1 MIRRIFW
8 LLKANLSFYWRHPWQ
23 TLFLLTGLIS
33 GVALWSAVQIIN
45 QHAEASYQEAN
56 QLLELDAKF
65 WIQPK
70 GSSRLTQAD
79 YIQLRRAGFRQIYP
93 IIEAKVSTSEAVPLD
108 IIATDFLAF
117 PDTERSNSLLEFSA
131 SWPEIIR
138 PPFRAWYSA
147 DLADELGLIKGN
159 RLQLRDDRFLP
170 PAIIQG
176 RSRQGRKILMDVSA
190 AFELLN
196 RNDFSYLVVGQLSF
210 EKQQA
215 LTDFLPNHLTLVEN
229 NQAIDLTS
237 LTGSLHTHLNA
248 MSLLSFAVGFFIVL
262 NAVRFSMWY
271 RRPTLMAC
279 VLMGC
284 RLRLLLTAIGI
295 ESLLLSFIGS
305 FSGFF
310 IGLWIGELL
319 LPGLGASLQSLFSAN
334 LESTISWQ
342 FITLFKAWM
351 MTVAG
356 LLVALTLP
364 MMLLMKRHP
373 LEDGQISAVL
383 KADNRVRNNLAM
395 ASVLLSILA
404 IMFYP
409 YVNSAISGFV
419 LLGMV
424 LFAAAWLLPMFFSA
438 LLTILQRW
446 FSKQFMVRWM
456 YAEARQQLPLLRTAM
471 MALMLALTANLGV
484 GTLVDSFRSAF
495 TDWLS
500 VRQIADI
507 YLRKDGIDYE
517 KLSDPDY
524 SGEWLVDSHY
534 RTGIQTRWE
543 GRPVLLRGIDL
554 SAPDTQQLPIA
565 KWQADSAI
573 ESLDRWSKDTRT
585 VLANEQVHYLA
596 GVELNDWIE
605 LPVESGKEKFQ
616 VVGFFYDYGNPYYQ
630 FYLSSNVLA
639 EFWPEHQSKGIAL
652 WLIKSDDRDSVFQK
666 AIASMQALGALPGD
680 WIKQSEIRALSVG
693 IFDRTFAITASMN
706 LLTLLIALIALLAT
720 LLSLLQSR
728 MGQFAQWRA
737 LGLRQGEQLII
748 MSFPLVLFA
757 LLSWIV
763 AIPLGA
769 LLSWILINRI
779 NIVSFGWSMPM
790 QWEFQ
795 PALQLAGYL
804 GLILIAL
811 MGLMAWQWR
820 RKIST
825 ALAKLSE
832 TC

>member
-1 MIRRIFW
+1 MMRRIFW
-8 LLKANLSFYWRHPWQ
+8 LLKAHLSFYWHHPWQ

-56 QLLELDAKF
+56 QLLDLDAKF

-70 GSSRLTQAD
+70 GSSRLTQGD

-93 IIEAKVSTSEAVPLD
+93 IIEAKVSTDEAVPLD
-108 IIATDFLAF
+108 IIAVDFIAL
-117 PDTERSNSLLEFSA
+117 PDTGRSNSLLEFTA
-131 SWPEIIR
+131 TWPEIIR

-147 DLADELGLIKGN
+147 DLAAELGLAEGDQ
-159 RLQLRDDRFLP
+159 LTLRDGRNLP
-170 PAIIQG
+170 PAVIQH
-176 RSRQGRKILMDVSA
+176 RNQQGRKILMDLSA
-190 AFELLN
+190 ALDLLK
-196 RNDFSYLVVGQLSF
+196 RDDFSYLVVGQLSF
-210 EKQQA
+210 DEQQV
-215 LTDFLPNHLTLVEN
+215 LTNSLPDHLTLVEN

-248 MSLLSFAVGFFIVL
+248 MSLLSFAVGLFIVF
-262 NAVRFSMWY
+262 NAVRFSLWY

-284 RLRLLLTAIGI
+284 RFRLLLTVIGI
-295 ESLLLSFIGS
+295 ESLILSVIGS
-305 FSGFF
+305 VGGFF
-310 IGLWIGELL
+310 MGLWIGELL
-319 LPGLGASLQSLFSAN
+319 LPGLGASLQSLYSAN
-334 LESTISWQ
+334 IESTIDWH
-342 FITLFKAWM
+342 FMTFFKAWM
-351 MTVAG
+351 MTAAG
-356 LLVALTLP
+356 LLVALSLP

-373 LEDGQISAVL
+373 LEDGQISAVF
-383 KADNRVRNNLAM
+383 KADERARNGLAM
-395 ASVLLSILA
+395 SSVLLSILA
-404 IMFYP
+404 FMFYP
-409 YVNSAISGFV
+409 YVNSATLGFV

-424 LFAAAWLLPMFFSA
+424 LFAAAWLLPMFFA
-438 LLTILQRW
+438 VLLSILQRW
-446 FSKQFMVRWM
+446 FSNRFMVRWM
-456 YAEARQQLPLLRTAM
+456 FAEARQQLPVLRTAM

-500 VRQIADI
+500 VRQVADI
-507 YLRKDGIDYE
+507 YLLKDGIDYM

-534 RTGIQTRWE
+534 RTGVQTRWKDQ
-543 GRPVLLRGIDL
+543 PILLRGIDPD
-554 SAPDTQQLPIA
+554 APDTLQLPIA
-565 KWQADSAI
+565 KWQTGTAI
-573 ESLDRWSKDTRT
+573 ESLNRWRKSKQT
-585 VLANEQVHYLA
+585 VLANEQVHFLA

-605 LPVESGKEKFQ
+605 LPVANGIEQFQ
-616 VVGFFYDYGNPYYQ
+616 VTGFFYDYGNPYYQ
-630 FYLSSNVLA
+630 FYLPRDVLGMH
-639 EFWPEHQSKGIAL
+639 WPEHQSKGIGL
-652 WLIKSDDRDSVFQK
+652 WLVESDDQESVFQK
-666 AIASMQALGALPGD
+666 ALAAMQALGARPGD
-680 WIKQSEIRALSVG
+680 WINQSELRALSVG

-720 LLSLLQSR
+720 LLSILQSR

-757 LLSWIV
+757 FLSWLV
-763 AIPLGA
+763 ALPLGA

-804 GLILIAL
+804 SLILIAL

-825 ALAKLSE
+825 ALAQLSE
-832 TC
+832 PY